1 MKDEIKNTQ
10 NFIQEL
16 SQQLYI
22 YIVEIV
28 GSQWAWVFHI
38 IVKLSLLVAVFLF
51 VDFIFKVIISS
62 IFRLFSNEEK
72 YPVLR
77 SVYKSKLTRSFAH
90 LIALLVISGI
100 HTYIFTGA
108 IKDTT
113 IFIIRSIN
121 LGFVLIVGG
130 MGLRS
135 LKAFEYY
142 NFIKKDFY
150 KNFALRSISD
160 TIKIIGTFVF
170 AILSICVIFGIKGT
184 TIIGSLGA
192 ITAVMVLVFRDTILG
207 FITSLNV
214 ATSKNLKV
222 GDWIGIA
229 KYNLEGT
236 IEDIGLLTTRI
247 QNFDKTVSTI
257 PTYDL
262 MSTEVKNL
270 QVMSESNTRRI
281 KKSIIFNIK
290 SFKFLD
296 EEMFNRLKD
305 VNLIKNY
312 LLQKNSELKE
322 KRDTLDHSDKLIN
335 GQQLTNIGTFRKYA
349 YEYLLHNEN
358 IDQTGTILV
367 RQMEITSQGLP
378 LEIYCFTN
386 DSKWEHF
393 EQIQSDIFDHLLVA
407 SQEFD
412 LEIMQIS
419 VKV

>member
-1 MKDEIKNTQ
+1 MKDEIQETR
-10 NFIQEL
+10 NFIQEY
-16 SQQLYI
+16 SYQLYI
-22 YIVEIV
+22 YISKISPA
-28 GSQWAWVFHI
+28 GWDWVIHRF
-38 IVKLSLLVAVFLF
+38 VKLTLLVGFFLLF
-51 VDFIFKVIISS
+51 DFIFKFIISS

-72 YPVLR
+72 YPVIR
-77 SVYKSKLTRSFAH
+77 SIYKSKLTRSLAH
-90 LIALLVISGI
+90 LIALFFVGSIQTDIFSGALPK
-100 HTYIFTGA
+100 TST
-108 IKDTT
+108 
-113 IFIIRSIN
+113 FILRSLN
-121 LGFVLIVGG
+121 LGFVLIIGG
-130 MGLRS
+130 MCLRS

-142 NFIKKDFY
+142 NYIKKDFY

-160 TIKIIGTFVF
+160 TIKIIGTFIF
-170 AILSICVIFGIKGT
+170 SILAICVIFGIKGT

-222 GDWIGIA
+222 GDWVGIA

-290 SFKFLD
+290 SFKFID
-296 EEMFNRLKD
+296 EEMFERLKD
-305 VNLIKNY
+305 INLIKNY
-312 LLQKNSELKE
+312 LLEKRAELKA
-322 KRDTLDHSDKLIN
+322 KRDSIDHSEMLIN

-358 IDQTGTILV
+358 IDQTGTLLV

-393 EQIQSDIFDHLLVA
+393 EQIQLDIFDHLLVA
-407 SQEFD
+407 SKEFD
-412 LEIMQIS
+412 LEIMQ
-419 VKV
+419 VALKV

>member
-10 NFIQEL
+10 NFIQEF

-22 YIVEIV
+22 YIQELV
-28 GSQWAWVFHI
+28 GLQWAWVFHI
-38 IVKLSLLVAVFLF
+38 IVKLALLVGIFLLI
-51 VDFIFKVIISS
+51 DFIFKFIISS
-62 IFRLFSNEEK
+62 IFRLFANEEK
-72 YPVLR
+72 YPILR

-100 HTYIFTGA
+100 HRYIFTGA
-108 IKDTT
+108 INDTT

-135 LKAFEYY
+135 LKAYEYFNY
-142 NFIKKDFY
+142 IKKDFY

-170 AILSICVIFGIKGT
+170 SILAICVIFGIKGT

-290 SFKFLD
+290 SFKFID
-296 EEMFNRLKD
+296 EEMFERLKD
-305 VNLIKNY
+305 INLIKNY
-312 LLQKNSELKE
+312 LLEKNVELKA
-322 KRDTLDHSDKLIN
+322 KRDSIDHSEMLIN

-358 IDQTGTILV
+358 IDQTGTLLV

-407 SQEFD
+407 SKEFD
-412 LEIMQIS
+412 LEIMQ
-419 VKV
+419 VALKV

>member
-10 NFIQEL
+10 NFIQEF

-22 YIVEIV
+22 YILELI
-28 GSQWAWVFHI
+28 GPHWAWVFHI
-38 IVKLSLLVAVFLF
+38 IVKLALLVGIFLL
-51 VDFIFKVIISS
+51 VDFIFKFIISS
-62 IFRLFSNEEK
+62 VFRLFANEEK
-72 YPVLR
+72 YPILR

-135 LKAFEYY
+135 LKAYEYFNY
-142 NFIKKDFY
+142 IKKDFY

-170 AILSICVIFGIKGT
+170 SILAICVIFGIKGT

-222 GDWIGIA
+222 GDWVGIA

-290 SFKFLD
+290 SFKFID
-296 EEMFNRLKD
+296 EQMFERLKD
-305 VNLIKNY
+305 INLIKNY
-312 LLQKNSELKE
+312 LLEKRAELKA
-322 KRDTLDHSDKLIN
+322 KRDSIDHSEMLIN

-358 IDQTGTILV
+358 IDQTGTLLV

-407 SQEFD
+407 SKEFD
-412 LEIMQIS
+412 LEIMQ
-419 VKV
+419 VALKV

>member
-10 NFIQEL
+10 NFIQEF

-22 YIVEIV
+22 YILELI
-28 GSQWAWVFHI
+28 GPHWAWVFHI
-38 IVKLSLLVAVFLF
+38 IVKLALLVGIFLL
-51 VDFIFKVIISS
+51 VDFIFKFIISN
-62 IFRLFSNEEK
+62 IFRLFANEEK
-72 YPVLR
+72 YPILR

-135 LKAFEYY
+135 LKAYEYFNY
-142 NFIKKDFY
+142 IKKDFY

-160 TIKIIGTFVF
+160 TIKIIGTFIF
-170 AILSICVIFGIKGT
+170 SILAICVIFGIKGT

-222 GDWIGIA
+222 GDWVGIA

-290 SFKFLD
+290 SFKFID
-296 EEMFNRLKD
+296 EQMFERLKD
-305 VNLIKNY
+305 INLIKNY
-312 LLQKNSELKE
+312 LLEKRAELKA
-322 KRDTLDHSDKLIN
+322 KRDSIDHSEMLIN

-358 IDQTGTILV
+358 IDQTGTLLV

-407 SQEFD
+407 SKEFD
-412 LEIMQIS
+412 LEIMQ
-419 VKV
+419 VALKV

>member
-10 NFIQEL
+10 NFIQEF

-22 YIVEIV
+22 YILELI
-28 GSQWAWVFHI
+28 GPHWAWVFHI
-38 IVKLSLLVAVFLF
+38 IVKLALLVGIFLL
-51 VDFIFKVIISS
+51 VDFIFKFIISS
-62 IFRLFSNEEK
+62 VFRLFANEEK
-72 YPVLR
+72 YPILR
-77 SVYKSKLTRSFAH
+77 SVYKSQLTRSFAH

-135 LKAFEYY
+135 LKAYEYFNY
-142 NFIKKDFY
+142 IKKDFY

-170 AILSICVIFGIKGT
+170 SILAICVIFGIKGT

-222 GDWIGIA
+222 GDWVGIA

-290 SFKFLD
+290 SFKFID
-296 EEMFNRLKD
+296 EQMFERLKD
-305 VNLIKNY
+305 INLIKNY
-312 LLQKNSELKE
+312 LLEKRAELKA
-322 KRDTLDHSDKLIN
+322 KRDSIDHSEMLIN

-358 IDQTGTILV
+358 IDQTGTLLV

-407 SQEFD
+407 SKEFD
-412 LEIMQIS
+412 LEIMQ
-419 VKV
+419 VALKV

>member
-10 NFIQEL
+10 NFIQEF

-22 YIVEIV
+22 YILELI
-28 GSQWAWVFHI
+28 GPHWAWVFHI
-38 IVKLSLLVAVFLF
+38 IVKLALLVGIFLL
-51 VDFIFKVIISS
+51 VDFIFKFIISN
-62 IFRLFSNEEK
+62 IFRLFANEEK
-72 YPVLR
+72 YPILR

-135 LKAFEYY
+135 LKAYEYFNY
-142 NFIKKDFY
+142 IKKDFY

-160 TIKIIGTFVF
+160 TIKIIGTFIF
-170 AILSICVIFGIKGT
+170 SILAICVIFGIKGT

-222 GDWIGIA
+222 GDWVGIA

-290 SFKFLD
+290 SFKFID
-296 EEMFNRLKD
+296 EEMFERLKD
-305 VNLIKNY
+305 INLIKNY
-312 LLQKNSELKE
+312 LLEKRAELKA
-322 KRDTLDHSDKLIN
+322 KRDSIDHSEMLIN

-358 IDQTGTILV
+358 IDQTGTLLV

-407 SQEFD
+407 SKEFD
-412 LEIMQIS
+412 LEIMQ
-419 VKV
+419 VALKV